1 MRQTYARIGPLP
13 RAYRTLPLSIWYQR
27 AKYDIQ
33 RVLPPYLTYPRFAA
47 VVALISP
54 GRSWSRNIADALTLV
69 TAWHNH
75 SPIPRSL
82 ATYSMQHIDKAIALL
97 DSPTRNADWYVTG
110 PKVRAFY
117 HCLINPVLAPDAP
130 IDLHMRHA
138 WFRNTEDKP
147 VTSREYRI
155 LHRRLILLA
164 NSRHVPPCSLQAA
177 IWEHELSMPH
187 IRKDKPNA
195 TH

>member
-27 AKYDIQ
+27 ARYDIQ
-33 RVLPPYLTYPRFAA
+33 RVLPPYLDYQTFAA

-54 GRSWSRNIADALTLV
+54 GRRWSNNIADAITLV
-69 TAWHNH
+69 DAWHND

-82 ATYSMQHIDKAIALL
+82 ATYSMAHIDKAIAYLQTYDETL
-97 DSPTRNADWYVTG
+97 ITG
-110 PKVRAFY
+110 QKVRAFY
-117 HCLINPVLAPDAP
+117 HCLIDPTAAPDAP
-130 IDLHMRHA
+130 IDRHMRHA
-138 WFRNTEDKP
+138 WFKTTEDKP
-147 VTSREYRI
+147 VTPREYRI
-155 LHRRLILLA
+155 LHRRLIRLA
-164 NSRHVPPCSLQAA
+164 NSRHIPPCSLQAS